1 MNITFSALCS
11 VEVTH
16 AYYGGRCPDVAFV
29 IPSDSGASLRRGR
42 LLVKPFD
49 GRLFVLFEAA
59 EDGGPLVSATGT
71 VIRAGLAITNP
82 SFGNFTS
89 LSFTPGSTIAVYDN
103 QADPTQLGAPVASR
117 LTGPVFTHD
126 LAHDERPVDVALKSA
141 AGATIAAAT
150 ITAAA
155 NQPSCSFDLT
165 RYSPGRY
172 TVTEAYPANV
182 TASASYYVDAEL
194 VQESL
199 SGIVEIAIAEDFY
212 DTAAVFHVPF
222 DTRAETLRYYVVAR
236 NYSVAEFN
244 SLSVVD
250 SGFADDQRPQV
261 TFVKVQANDFAA
273 GEVPASL
280 LGDADSRVVLIRSNA
295 PVPRRASGRQRLEL
309 KRNGDVIIGNLPQPG
324 PERPTADLIVHLGKP
339 KP

>member
-1 MNITFSALCS
+1 MNTTFSVLCS

-29 IPSDSGASLRRGR
+29 IPSDSGEGLRRGR
-42 LLVKPFD
+42 LMVKPFD
-49 GRLFVLFEAA
+49 GRLFVLFERA
-59 EDGGPLVSATGT
+59 DNGGPVVSATGT

-89 LSFTPGSTIAVYDN
+89 LSFAPAAAIAVYDN
-103 QADPTQLGAPVASR
+103 QADPAQLGAPLAAR
-117 LTGPVFTHD
+117 LTGPVFTHT
-126 LAHDERPVDVALKSA
+126 LAHDERPVDVALTSA
-141 AGATIAAAT
+141 RGATIVSAR

-155 NQPSCSFDLT
+155 NQPSCSFDLSA
-165 RYSPGRY
+165 YSPGRY
-172 TVTEAYPANV
+172 TVTEEYPADV
-182 TASASYYVDAEL
+182 TASASYYADGEL
-194 VQESL
+194 VRESL
-199 SGIVEIAIAEDFY
+199 SGIVEIAIGDGFY
-212 DTAAVFHVPF
+212 DAAPAFQIPF
-222 DTRAETLRYYVVAR
+222 ETREEMLRYYVVAR
-236 NYSVAEFN
+236 NYSVAEFD

-250 SGFADDQRPQV
+250 SGFADEQRPQV
-261 TFVKVQANDFAA
+261 TFAKVAADDFAA

-280 LGDADSRVVLIRSNA
+280 LGHADARVVLFRSNA
-295 PVPRRASGRQRLEL
+295 PVARRANGRQRIEL